1 LRIAGSAPHFL
12 SIISAQGSTEPA
24 HAAGVTVREALF
36 KAIVS
41 DLETLRDAYS
51 RAGLLTDGGQGSL
64 AYTLLGGGEAADR
77 FRRDTLL
84 LDAVV
89 RNRVAR
95 LVFDRHGPRHVVV
108 FGGNNVGKSTVV
120 NILAAASTADTSPEG
135 GHTRQAHAFSTTPPP
150 LFPWNPYAFNRFA
163 QVAADQPRPDTFDCY
178 TVRQIEADVLPANI
192 VLWDSP
198 DCDAV
203 GSTRYLAAVVEAAAV
218 ADLVV
223 YVTSVEKY
231 AVADLVEWLFHL
243 SDAGIPII
251 ECLNKTP
258 KKDRLAVMRKQIDDL
273 FPAVA
278 QRLGLPAPM
287 LRMMALRYM
296 ADGEEADLWGADHPE
311 AAALR
316 AAVLESLPTQDTMNQ
331 AHAALRFVCH
341 RIERVL
347 EPARMELSVQNTWK
361 ATVDTGVVAFIT
373 TYENEY
379 LTGPTVI
386 DPFKQLNVALLE
398 LLNPDI
404 PQLRTAIRALRAVQ
418 RIPVDLLKRGWRLV
432 SEHGEAAK
440 FANLAP
446 EQKAYATAHRALL
459 SAIVERIDR
468 ERRNPRHHPLWDRLA
483 EEWDHQA
490 TRLADEFS
498 QATIAHMMQ
507 SDAVIKAAARDILQA
522 LQQRPGVLN
531 LLRAARVST
540 DIGGLLVGFII
551 PGHGHIGHDLLD
563 RIVIAPLM
571 LSATGVAA
579 ESAVEGYVA
588 QRRSQI
594 VDKLRADAREIAAK
608 LYSQPLDDL
617 GNAVMARIG
626 TLGVE
631 QDLLDRIQAN
641 LLRLQQIVGR
651 PAGAHP

>member
-1 LRIAGSAPHFL
+1 V
-12 SIISAQGSTEPA
+12 QE
-24 HAAGVTVREALF
+24 VLF
-36 KAIVS
+36 KAIVT

-51 RAGLLTDGGQGSL
+51 RAGLLNDGGQGSL

-95 LVFDRHGPRHVVV
+95 LVFDRDGPRHVVV

-120 NILAAASTADTSPEG
+120 NILAAASIAATSPEG
-135 GHTRQAHAFSTTPPP
+135 GHTRQAHAFSTTAPP
-150 LFPWNPYAFNRFA
+150 LFSWNPYAFNRFTPMA
-163 QVAADQPRPDTFDCY
+163 AEVAADQSGPERFDCY
-178 TVRQIEADVLPANI
+178 TIRQIQADVLPANI
-192 VLWDSP
+192 VLWDAP

-203 GSTRYLAAVVEAAAV
+203 GSTRYLSAVVEAAAV
-218 ADLVV
+218 ADLLV

-258 KKDRLAVMRKQIDDL
+258 KKDRLAVMRKQTDEL

-278 QRLGLPAPM
+278 QRLGLPLPTIQM
-287 LRMMALRYM
+287 TALRYM

-311 AAALR
+311 AAVFR
-316 AAVLESLPTQDTMNQ
+316 AAVLASLPSQDTMNQ
-331 AHAALRFVCH
+331 AHAALRFACH
-341 RIERVL
+341 RIERLL
-347 EPARMELSVQNTWK
+347 EPARMELSVQSIWK
-361 ATVDTGVVAFIT
+361 ATVDAGVAAFIT
-373 TYENEY
+373 TYDNEY
-379 LTGPTVI
+379 LTGPVVI
-386 DPFKQLNVALLE
+386 DPFKQLNAALLE
-398 LLNPDI
+398 LLNPNI
-404 PQLRTAIRALRAVQ
+404 PQLRSAIRTLRTVQ
-418 RIPVDLLKRGWRLV
+418 RIPVDLLRKGWRLV
-432 SEHGEAAK
+432 SEQGEAAVN
-440 FANLAP
+440 ANLAP
-446 EQKAYATAHRALL
+446 EQRAYATAHRALL
-459 SAIVERIDR
+459 SAIVERMDV
-468 ERRNPRHHPLWDRLA
+468 ERRNPRHHPFWDRLA
-483 EEWDHQA
+483 QEWDHQA
-490 TRLADEFS
+490 ARLADEFS
-498 QATIAHMMQ
+498 RATVAHMMQ
-507 SDAVIKAAARDILQA
+507 SDADIKAAARDILQA

-608 LYSQPLDDL
+608 LYSRPLDDL
-617 GNAVMARIG
+617 GIAMMARVG
-626 TLGVE
+626 TLGIQ
-631 QDLLDRIQAN
+631 QDLLDRIPAN
-641 LLRLQQIVGR
+641 LLRLQQIAGQS
-651 PAGAHP
+651 AGARA